1 MKEIKSGINGEAE
14 IIFGGKIGACISKIN
29 IDKPNV
35 VVRIGELKEVL
46 QIGVFTKKSEYKE
59 GFQVNMVF
67 DKIES
72 IEIVQEWLENA
83 KKRLNNQLEG
93 KEW

>member
-1 MKEIKSGINGEAE
+1 MKNLESQIKGQSE
-14 IIFGGKIGACISKIN
+14 IIFGGKIGACISKAN

-35 VVRIGELKEVL
+35 AVRIGELKEVL
-46 QIGVFTKKSEYKE
+46 EIGVFTKKSEYKD

-67 DKIES
+67 DSVRS
-72 IEIVQEWLENA
+72 IEVVQEWLEHA
-83 KKRLNNQLEG
+83 KEKLNNQLEG

>member
-1 MKEIKSGINGEAE
+1 MKNLESQIKGQAE
-14 IIFGGKIGACISKIN
+14 IIFGGKIGACISKVN

-35 VVRIGELKEVL
+35 AVRIGELKEVL
-46 QIGVFTKKSEYKE
+46 EIGVFTKKSDYKD

-67 DKIES
+67 DSVRS
-72 IEIVQEWLENA
+72 IEVVQEWLEHA
-83 KKRLNNQLEG
+83 KEKLNNQLEG